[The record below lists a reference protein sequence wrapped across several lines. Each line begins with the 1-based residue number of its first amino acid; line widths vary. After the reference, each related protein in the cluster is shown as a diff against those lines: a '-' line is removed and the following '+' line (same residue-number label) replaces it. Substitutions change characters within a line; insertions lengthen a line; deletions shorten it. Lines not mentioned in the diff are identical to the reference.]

1 MCNFYYGKES
11 LFLVNSNKSIPLNGN
26 KSISFDHIEIISR
39 TSKKKI
45 PINKIHKLTKSL
57 KKQVKIDLLK
67 IREKKKKF
75 FKFKFYKNSKH
86 NGSIKSNT
94 RQLFWWRKI

>member
-11 LFLVNSNKSIPLNGN
+11 LLLVKSNKSIPLNGN

-67 IREKKKKF
+67 IREKKKIF
-75 FKFKFYKNSKH
+75 Q
-86 NGSIKSNT
+86 I
-94 RQLFWWRKI
+94 